1 MKTCVLIPTYNEE
14 SKIGNLISEIR
25 RFGLESVI
33 VDDGSKDKTAEIAE
47 RGGAKV
53 LRNPKN
59 MGKGATLARGFD
71 YLLQNDCEAVIT
83 MDGDG
88 QHRPEDLPDFLEAA
102 ESSDAGIIIGNRMFK
117 TKNMP
122 LIRVWTNKFM
132 SWLISRVAKQKIYDT
147 QCGYR
152 LIKVEVLKKIKIET
166 VRFEAETEMLIKA
179 SRLGFKILSIP
190 IETVYAKEKSNINPF
205 IDTIRFIRY
214 ILSQK

>member
-1 MKTCVLIPTYNEE
+1 MKTCVLIPAYNEE
-14 SKIGNLISEIR
+14 DSIGTLINGIR

-33 VDDGSKDKTAEIAE
+33 VDDGSKDRTAEIAE
-47 RGGAKV
+47 RSGARV
-53 LRNPKN
+53 LRNAKN
-59 MGKGATLARGFD
+59 MGKGATLSRGFN
-71 YLLQNDCEAVIT
+71 YLLQNNCEVVIT

-88 QHRPEDLPDFLEAA
+88 QHRPEDIPDFLKAA
-102 ESSDAGIIIGNRMFK
+102 ENSDAGMIIGNRMLK
-117 TKNMP
+117 PKNMP

-152 LIKVEVLKKIKIET
+152 LIKAAVLKRIRIDS
-166 VRFEAETEMLIKA
+166 VRFEAETEILIKA

-190 IETVYAKEKSNINPF
+190 IETVYANEKSNINPF
-205 IDTIRFIRY
+205 IDTFRFIRY